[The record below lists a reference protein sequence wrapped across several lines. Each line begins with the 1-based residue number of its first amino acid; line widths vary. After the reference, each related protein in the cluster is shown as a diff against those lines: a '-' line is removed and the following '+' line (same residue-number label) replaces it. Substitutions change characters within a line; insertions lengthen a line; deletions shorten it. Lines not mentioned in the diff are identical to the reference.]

1 MEQIRERGI
10 PMAQAILIE
19 SIVFLVLVA
28 MGVVALM
35 LILAYSVWGEEEEE

>member
-1 MEQIRERGI
+1 MQGE
-10 PMAQAILIE
+10 PILIE

-28 MGVVALM
+28 MGVVAMM